1 MEKRW
6 WCASCF
12 TQMNLDIHGR
22 CSTCG
27 SDAVDRIVR
36 DASRMNAQEQTPR
49 PSKSLWGLSLQYWK
63 TKLKGKWMGGNAQ
76 QCSVTAELVRRF

>member
-22 CSTCG
+22 CSICG

-36 DASRMNAQEQTPR
+36 GASGMNAHEQTPG

-63 TKLKGKWMGGNAQ
+63 TKLGKWMGGNAQ
-76 QCSVTAELVRRF
+76 CSVTAELARRF